1 MIRKHLI
8 STVAVAVISFS
19 AGVVVPPLLHV
30 RPAIAEGQPNGEA
43 PRTSENTYKL
53 LDLFGEAFTRV
64 GRDYVE
70 PVSDQKLIEAA
81 INGMLTSLDPHSN
94 YMDAES
100 LKSMNVETKGE
111 FGGLGVQVTED
122 NGVIKVISPMDGTP
136 AAKAGL
142 QAGDLITHIDGR
154 PVIGIGLQAAVDAM
168 RGKVGT
174 PIKLTVRRAKQE
186 PFDVTLTRAVI
197 VIPAVQSHREGDVA
211 YIRISSFISE
221 KTNDEL
227 KDAIAKRTAEIGK
240 DKIKG
245 FVIDMRNNPGG
256 LLDQA
261 VQVSSTFLGEGEVV
275 STRSSR
281 HIEDSQRANA
291 HGVDMTNGA
300 PLVVLVNGGT
310 ASAAEIV
317 AGALQDHKR
326 AIIVGTRSFGK
337 GSVQTIIP
345 LSNFGGALRM
355 TTARYFTPSG
365 RSIQAVGIVPDVV
378 IKQFHPDKADQAA
391 KPVDSKLNV
400 AAGQTPSTSSIHL
413 READLP
419 NALNNQDE
427 NGNAGAAH
435 KILDGS
441 DDTDSSADGLPA
453 SDGQLAR
460 ALEIVHNPSSVT
472 LSAPTVGATSAPT
485 TPKP

>member
-8 STVAVAVISFS
+8 STAAVAVISFG
-19 AGVVVPPLLHV
+19 AGAVVSPLLHV
-30 RPAIAEGQPNGEA
+30 RPAIAEGQPSGEA

-64 GRDYVE
+64 SRDYVE
-70 PVSDQKLIEAA
+70 PEPDQKLIESA

-94 YMDAES
+94 YMDAAT

-111 FGGLGVQVTED
+111 FGGLGVQVTEE
-122 NGVIKVISPMDGTP
+122 NGVIKVISPMDNTP
-136 AAKAGL
+136 ASKAGL
-142 QAGDLITHIDGR
+142 QAGDLITHIDGK
-154 PVIGIGLQAAVDAM
+154 PVVGIGLQAAVDAM
-168 RGKVGT
+168 RGKVCT
-174 PIKLTVRRAKQE
+174 PIKLTIHRAKQE
-186 PFDVTLTRAVI
+186 PFDVTLVRAI
-197 VIPAVQSHREGDVA
+197 IEISAVQSHREGDVA
-211 YIRISSFISE
+211 YIRISSFLSQ
-221 KTNDEL
+221 KTNDQL

-245 FVIDMRNNPGG
+245 FVIDLRNNPGG

-261 VQVSSTFLGEGEVV
+261 VQVSSTFLGQGEVV
-275 STRSSR
+275 STRSR
-281 HIEDSQRANA
+281 HIEDTQRANA
-291 HGVDMTNGA
+291 HGTDMTNGA

-317 AGALQDHKR
+317 SGALQDHKR
-326 AIIVGTRSFGK
+326 ATIVGTRSFGK
-337 GSVQTIIP
+337 GSVQTIVP

-365 RSIQAVGIVPDVV
+365 RSIQAVGIVPDMV

-391 KPVDSKLNV
+391 KPADTKSSL
-400 AAGQTPSTSSIHL
+400 AAGQTPSTSSTHL

-435 KILDGS
+435 AVIDGS
-441 DDTDSSADGLPA
+441 DDTDLSADGIPA
-453 SDGQLAR
+453 SDGQLTR
-460 ALEIVHNPSSVT
+460 ALDILHQTPV
-472 LSAPTVGATSAPT
+472 AATST
-485 TPKP
+485 GMIKDVPKP